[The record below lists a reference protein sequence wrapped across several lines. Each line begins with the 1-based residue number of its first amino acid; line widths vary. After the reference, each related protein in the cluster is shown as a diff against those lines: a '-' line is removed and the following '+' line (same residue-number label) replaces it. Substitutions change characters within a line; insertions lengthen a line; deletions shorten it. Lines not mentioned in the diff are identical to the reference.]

1 MDFKTII
8 KWGDHNW
15 VADLQLHHDI
25 SIPLKNGAENPIA
38 WYCNPP
44 VIQAVENEFF
54 IGDVSRGGNVN
65 FRDIMFNPHGH
76 GTHTE
81 CVGHISQD
89 LYSVND
95 SLTSFFFRAV
105 LVSILPEKKETGDLV
120 IGLNALI
127 NAIGDIKSFDAIV
140 IRTLPNQESKKIK
153 NYSNTNPPYFEHSIG
168 KWLCDNG
175 VKHWLTD
182 LPSVDREQDGGML
195 AAHHAFW
202 NYPENPRVEATIT
215 EFVYIENTIKDGLYL
230 LNLQTAPFHND
241 ASPSR
246 PLLFPLKRC

>member
-8 KWGDHNW
+8 KWGDHDW

-25 SIPLKNGAENPIA
+25 SIPLKNGAENPMA

-44 VIQAVENEFF
+44 VIRAVENEFF
-54 IGDVSRGGNVN
+54 IGDVSRGGSVN
-65 FRDIMFNPHGH
+65 FRDIFFNPHGH

-81 CVGHISQD
+81 CVGHISKE

-105 LVSILPEKKETGDLV
+105 LVSILPEKKENGDLV
-120 IGLNALI
+120 ISLSALI
-127 NAIGDIKSFDAIV
+127 TAIGDIKSFDAIV

-182 LPSVDREQDGGML
+182 LPSVDREQDDGKL

-215 EFVYIENTIKDGLYL
+215 EFVYVENTIKDGLYL